1 MLSRRAE
8 RVAGPRDPRR
18 IATSSF
24 AMAAALIAITAFGAS
39 AQDRTPP
46 APDPNLY
53 LQAPPRPASA
63 KGRFTVVSVG
73 DLLYTAPQD
82 GNGDPDMQKVLD
94 IVRAGDVAI
103 ANQEGMAFDLA
114 TFTGSAYGPGQ
125 VYGQPTLARD
135 YKAMGIDMVSTA
147 NNHGMDWG
155 GEGQLASMR
164 LLDAAGVAHA
174 GGGRTLAEAR
184 GAGFFAT
191 PKGKVA
197 LIATASTFK
206 PNAMAQDAFE
216 RVPARAGNSLLRTR
230 TVNLVNREDMD
241 RIIRLATDLASPLH
255 PAPPAGANQVEFGDR
270 LYRVAPHREQH
281 YDMNLF
287 DEAGLLK
294 AVRDGKAA
302 ADLAV
307 FAIHAHETP
316 TGVDDDTPAPPDFL
330 VELFHHA
337 VDAGADVVMGGGP
350 HSLRGI
356 EIYHGKPIFYGLAIF
371 MFKPSILAGQETV
384 TQDAYPPM
392 PYPEAPDPRPTS
404 PPSWYES
411 MMAVTTFDNGKL
423 AEVRIYPI
431 DLLNTAT
438 RRRGVPHLATGD
450 RAQEILATLQRE
462 SAALGTKI
470 AIEGTVGV
478 IRP

>member
-1 MLSRRAE
+1 MSKRITISSR
-8 RVAGPRDPRR
+8 
-18 IATSSF
+18 
-24 AMAAALIAITAFGAS
+24 AMVAALMATMAFGAA
-39 AQDRTPP
+39 AQEGPMP
-46 APDPNLY
+46 GADPQVY
-53 LQAPPRPASA
+53 LQAPPKPASV
-63 KGRFTVVSVG
+63 KGRFTIVSVG
-73 DLLYTAPQD
+73 DLLYTAPQAD
-82 GNGDPDMQKVLD
+82 NGDADMQKVFD

-103 ANQEGMAFDLA
+103 ANQEGMAFDLS
-114 TFTGSAYGPGQ
+114 TFTGSSFGPGQ

-135 YKAMGIDMVSTA
+135 YKAMGLDMVSTA

-155 GEGQLASMR
+155 GEGQLASIR
-164 LLDAAGVAHA
+164 LLDAAGLGHA
-174 GGGRTLAEAR
+174 GGGRNLSEAR
-184 GAGFFAT
+184 GPGFFAT
-191 PKGKVA
+191 PKGKIA

-206 PNAMAQDAFE
+206 PNAMAQDAFG

-230 TVNLVNREDMD
+230 TINLVTRDDMD

-255 PAPPAGANQVEFGDR
+255 PAPAAGANQVEFGDAI
-270 LYRVAPHREQH
+270 YRVAPTRGQH

-307 FAIHAHETP
+307 FTIHAHETP
-316 TGVDDDTPAPPDFL
+316 TGVDDDTPTPPNFL

-337 VDAGADVVMGGGP
+337 VDAGADVIMGGGP

-356 EIYHGKPIFYGLAIF
+356 EIYKGKPIFYGLAIF
-371 MFKPSILAGQETV
+371 MFKPSILAGQETI
-384 TQDAYPPM
+384 TQGAYPPM
-392 PYPEAPDPRPTS
+392 PYPEAPDPRPNS
-404 PPSWYES
+404 PASWYES
-411 MMAVTTFDNGKL
+411 VMAATTFDNGKL
-423 AEVRIYPI
+423 SEVRLYPI

-438 RRRGVPHLATGD
+438 KRRGVPHLAEGA
-450 RAQEILATLQRE
+450 RAQEILTTLQRE

-470 AIEGTVGV
+470 TIEGSVGV